1 MRTIPFSSETNGH
14 TPPENS
20 HPRMLTV
27 PDGIEAVDGFLGVTP
42 DGMILFEDQ
51 DLFEEKSDA
60 TWLDECHF
68 IPPVQ
73 SLLSDGEE
81 CLLGAV
87 ANLRYRPRQSKTMLV
102 TRNDVDIGHYN
113 AECVRRYSVDQL
125 TLDERKRYR
134 DWAETGSAP
143 RDELLGVAYQRTSS
157 NFGIGG
163 RIITIPPVEKLEQS
177 LTPGQVAEAG
187 LYLYILQR
195 RREMLELLHRER
207 SEEAQ
212 ATEGQAVHA
221 S

>member
-1 MRTIPFSSETNGH
+1 
-14 TPPENS
+14 
-20 HPRMLTV
+20 MLTV

-42 DGMILFEDQ
+42 DGMILFEDR
-51 DLFEEKSDA
+51 DLFEDKSDA

-81 CLLGAV
+81 CLLGTV

-102 TRNDVDIGHYN
+102 TRNEVDIGHYN

-125 TLDERKRYR
+125 AEDERARFR
-134 DWAETGSAP
+134 DWADTSTVP
-143 RDELLGVAYQRTSS
+143 RKELLDVAYQRSS
-157 NFGIGG
+157 INFGIGG
-163 RIITIPPVEKLEQS
+163 RIISVPPAAELEQT
-177 LTPGQVAEAG
+177 LTPGQVEEAD

-212 ATEGQAVHA
+212 AVR
-221 S
+221 